1 MTLTE
6 TNKHMKLEV
15 GDMIVCARD
24 YGIITK
30 IESGRAT
37 LQWFAREAELPS
49 RYSNTT
55 GDYWVNTLEST
66 IDGKHNK
73 LVKGSR

>member
-1 MTLTE
+1 MITARQYYS
-6 TNKHMKLEV
+6 MKLEV
-15 GDMIVCARD
+15 GDMIVGGRD

-37 LQWFAREAELPS
+37 LQWFAREEVDP
-49 RYSNTT
+49 RYNGTT

-66 IDGKHNK
+66 IDGKHNI
-73 LVKGSR
+73 LVKGNQ

>member
-1 MTLTE
+1 
-6 TNKHMKLEV
+6 MKLEV
-15 GDMIVCARD
+15 GDMIVGGRD

-37 LQWFAREAELPS
+37 LHWFAMEAEVHS
-49 RYSNTT
+49 RYNGTT

-73 LVKGSR
+73 LVKAKRCSENS

>member
-15 GDMIVCARD
+15 GDMIVGGRD

-37 LQWFAREAELPS
+37 LQWFAREAGLPS

-66 IDGKHNK
+66 IDGEHNK
-73 LVKGSR
+73 LVKAKQ

>member
-6 TNKHMKLEV
+6 INKHMKLEV
-15 GDMIVCARD
+15 GDMIVGGRD

-37 LQWFAREAELPS
+37 LQWIAG
-49 RYSNTT
+49 NTT

-66 IDGKHNK
+66 IDGGHNK
-73 LVKGSR
+73 LVKAKQ